1 MTQLPARRG
10 PELPYSLVAGVTPCA
25 TGWLV
30 ATAKMHGA
38 TFAPEDPRV
47 IETFV
52 DVLDQRPA
60 FTTIAVNGP
69 IGYLGK
75 FEPRGRACDQEAR
88 ALLGRRG
95 AAVQSAPVW
104 SQVEEEEE
112 EEEEAH
118 GSLVGLGAVSR
129 KLLPRYRELAV
140 EMAPY
145 RQRTVYEVHPE
156 LSFYQLHDDI
166 PMRYS
171 KRSERGREERRA
183 LLVKK
188 IPGAE
193 RILDARL
200 ARVPYS
206 HLLDVAALMWTAR
219 RIFAKASVRVP
230 RDPQWDENGLRME
243 IMR

>member
-1 MTQLPARRG
+1 VNTDRPSRRG
-10 PELPYSLVAGVTPCA
+10 PELPYSLVAGVKPCA
-25 TGWLV
+25 GGWLV
-30 ATAKMHGA
+30 ASAKLHGV

-60 FTTIAVNGP
+60 FAIIAVNSP

-75 FEPRGRACDQEAR
+75 FEPRGRACDREAR

-104 SQVEEEEE
+104 SQVEEG
-112 EEEEAH
+112 AH
-118 GSLVGLGAVSR
+118 GSIGGLDAVSR
-129 KLLPRYRELAV
+129 KLLPRYRELAM

-156 LSFYQLHDDI
+156 LSFYQLNEDV

-183 LLVKK
+183 LVDNR

-193 RILDARL
+193 RILDAHL
-200 ARVPYS
+200 PRVPYS
-206 HLLDVAALMWTAR
+206 HLLDVAALLWTAR
-219 RIFAKASVRVP
+219 RIFARASVRLP
-230 RDPQWDENGLRME
+230 QDPEWDENGLRME

>member
-1 MTQLPARRG
+1 MTGLPSRRG
-10 PELPYSLVAGVTPCA
+10 PELPYDLVAGVKPCA

-30 ATAKMHGA
+30 AAAKLHGV
-38 TFAPEDPRV
+38 TFAPEEPRV

-60 FTTIAVNGP
+60 FSIIAVGGP
-69 IGYLGK
+69 IGYLPEFVPG
-75 FEPRGRACDQEAR
+75 GRACDQEAR

-95 AAVQSAPVW
+95 GAVQSAPVW
-104 SQVEEEEE
+104 SQVEEG
-112 EEEEAH
+112 AN
-118 GSLVGLGAVSR
+118 GSLEGLSAVSQ

-140 EMAPY
+140 EMAPF

-156 LSFYQLHDDI
+156 LSFYQLNDDT

-183 LLVKK
+183 LLEKK
-188 IPGAE
+188 IPGSE
-193 RILDARL
+193 RILDAQL
-200 ARVPYS
+200 PRVPYS

-219 RIFAKASVRVP
+219 RIFARATVRVP
-230 RDPQWDENGLRME
+230 QDPQWDENGLRME
-243 IMR
+243 MMR

>member
-1 MTQLPARRG
+1 
-10 PELPYSLVAGVTPCA
+10 V
-25 TGWLV
+25 
-30 ATAKMHGA
+30 
-38 TFAPEDPRV
+38 TFAPEEPRV

-60 FTTIAVNGP
+60 FAIIAVNGP
-69 IGYLGK
+69 IGYLGRL
-75 FEPRGRACDQEAR
+75 EPRGRACDQEAR

-104 SQVEEEEE
+104 SQVDA
-112 EEEEAH
+112 EAH
-118 GSLVGLGAVSR
+118 GSLVGLDAVSR
-129 KLLPRYRELAV
+129 TLLPRYRELAL

-145 RQRTVYEVHPE
+145 RQRNVYEVHPE
-156 LSFYQLHDDI
+156 LSFYQLNDDV

-171 KRSERGREERRA
+171 KRSERGQQERRT
-183 LLVKK
+183 LLKAK

-193 RILDARL
+193 RILDDHL
-200 ARVPYS
+200 PGVPYS

-219 RIFAKASVRVP
+219 RIFSKASVRVP
-230 RDPQWDENGLRME
+230 QDPQWDENGLRME